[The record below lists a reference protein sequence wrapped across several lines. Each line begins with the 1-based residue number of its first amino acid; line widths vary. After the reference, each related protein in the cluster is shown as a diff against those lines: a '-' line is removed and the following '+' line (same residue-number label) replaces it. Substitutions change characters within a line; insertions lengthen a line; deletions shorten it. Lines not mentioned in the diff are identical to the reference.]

1 MKFMNISWSL
11 IMRRTD
17 REKDS
22 VFAKKIIDKASF
34 GVMTIEEN
42 GYSIPLTF
50 ARDGDKLYFH
60 GAREGVKND
69 LLRKNNKVRIVFVG
83 ENHLPEP
90 ISDEEI
96 KNDPRKLAKLFT
108 LKYESAIISGSCR
121 LVDDNSEKNFAL
133 SLICQKFY
141 RDLDNYIE
149 KAIEMSSK
157 LTACYRVDIES
168 IEAKSNID

>member
-1 MKFMNISWSL
+1 
-11 IMRRTD
+11 MRRTD

-34 GVMTIEEN
+34 GVMAIEEC

-60 GAREGVKND
+60 GAREGLKND
-69 LLRKNNKVRIVFVG
+69 LLRKNARVRIVFVG

-96 KNDPRKLAKLFT
+96 RKDPRKLAKLFT
-108 LKYESAIISGSCR
+108 LKYESAIVSGACE
-121 LVDDNSEKNFAL
+121 LVSDTNEKNYAL
-133 SLICQKFY
+133 KLICQKFY
-141 RDLDNYIE
+141 KGLGAYID

-157 LTACYRVDIES
+157 LTACYRVKIES
-168 IEAKSNID
+168 IEGKSNIN